1 MQDMINTVAGV
12 EIQDIKTEERL
23 QTYFELLSRG
33 YRFYLFKL
41 NMKAPFNLMYI
52 SPSCYQMLG
61 YRQKEFYADPKL
73 RTSIII
79 SDGINNLNPTYKYI
93 PADVEYVEA
102 QFQRKDGKIIWVELH
117 RKAFYDAN
125 GMPDFILGI
134 VIDSSVRKA
143 AELKARETEARYE
156 KLIEMSPDGVSI
168 QKKGIVQ
175 FVNRSMVELLGAN
188 TPDEIIGRQ
197 ACDFVHPAFQESMRK
212 KIDDIMKLE
221 SQLPPLIESRAVQIG
236 GKIIDIEVSAR
247 KIIDNKNEEATLI
260 FVRNITDKKIA
271 EQKIRDSEILFRSTI
286 ENSVDMIMHCDKDGN
301 FKYVSRSCVREL
313 SYQVEELMKINGL
326 DIIYSTDREASKE
339 VFCDLL
345 NKPGQSIFQTFRI
358 MNKEG
363 EAVWIEGT
371 FLNLLHDTAVNAI
384 VVNIRNI
391 TERRQSEHEKRDL
404 YERIKQHANK
414 LEQLTYVTSHNL
426 RAPLANL
433 LSLTEIIRHAK
444 EENMLEQVVDKME
457 ISVRRLDST
466 LRDVIHIMS
475 QQQRQEKDWQQMSW
489 DDIYNEATQRLEN
502 QIRQSG
508 VIIRTAFKDA
518 PTINFNRAYLINI
531 IQNLVEN
538 AVKYRSTKR
547 PATVLVKTETVKK
560 YTRLTVVDN
569 GIGIDLKNYRTK
581 LFGLYQRLHPEI
593 EGKGIGLYL
602 VKSQVESQGGY
613 IEVESEPDVGTAFYV
628 YLTNN

>member
-1 MQDMINTVAGV
+1 MGDGLQVKET
-12 EIQDIKTEERL
+12 KTEERL

-41 NMKAPFNLMYI
+41 NMKTPHNLMYI

-73 RTSIII
+73 RTKIII

-125 GMPDFILGI
+125 GSPDFILGI

-156 KLIEMSPDGVSI
+156 KLIEMSPDGVAI
-168 QKKGIVQ
+168 EKKGVIQ
-175 FVNRSMVELLGAN
+175 FVNRSMVELLGAKS
-188 TPDEIIGRQ
+188 PEEIIGRSV
-197 ACDFVHPAFQESMRK
+197 CDFVHPHYQKDMREKIES
-212 KIDDIMKLE
+212 IMKGE
-221 SQLPPLIESRAVQIG
+221 TQLLSHIDSRAVQLS
-236 GKIIDIEVSAR
+236 GKIVDVDASAR
-247 KIIDNKNEEATLI
+247 RFIDNKNEEAALI
-260 FVRNITDKKIA
+260 FVRNTTDKKIS
-271 EQKIRDSEILFRSTI
+271 EQKIRDSEVLFRSTI

-301 FKYVSRSCVREL
+301 FKYVSHSCVREL
-313 SYQVEELMKINGL
+313 SYSAEELAKINGF
-326 DIIYSTDREASKE
+326 DIIYPDDRQSSKE
-339 VFCDLL
+339 IFCDLL
-345 NKPGQSIFQTFRI
+345 KKPAQSIFLTFRI
-358 MNKEG
+358 VNKAG
-363 EAVWIEGT
+363 EVLWIEGT
-371 FLNLLHDTAVNAI
+371 FLNLLHVSAVNAI

-391 TERRQSEHEKRDL
+391 TERRQSEQEKRDL

-433 LSLTEIIRHAK
+433 LSLTEIMRHAK
-444 EENMLEQVVDKME
+444 EENMMEQVVDKME
-457 ISVRRLDST
+457 ISVRRLDNT

-475 QQQRQEKDWQQMSW
+475 LQQREEKDWQQMSW
-489 DDIYNEATQRLEN
+489 EDIYNEATQRLEN
-502 QIRQSG
+502 QIQQSG
-508 VIIRTAFKDA
+508 VVIRTAFKDA
-518 PTINFNRAYLINI
+518 PTINFNRTYLINI

-538 AVKYRSTKR
+538 AIKYRSPNR
-547 PATVLVKTETVKK
+547 PATILLKTETIKK

-569 GIGIDLKNYRTK
+569 GIGIDLKNYGTK

-593 EGKGIGLYL
+593 AGKGIGLYL

-613 IEVESEPDVGTAFYV
+613 MEVESEPDVGTAFYV